1 MVSESKKQIRQ
12 QIEAYFRNTAR
23 KELGKTEKVSFE
35 SLLDPSDNGRRLL
48 FVLPGSIGDVFLITS
63 LFRSCKK
70 QYPNYNIYVATD
82 PQYFPILK
90 GNPYLVASHNGGLL
104 PYIQEM
110 DNIHWCNG
118 IGANHP
124 GFFQVTFLCHVGTQ
138 RIQTYQNNGKSNI
151 AFDLQYR
158 ESPLSIDLGT
168 EMPLHPELAQVIDK
182 GVTDIIFDK

>member
-1 MVSESKKQIRQ
+1 MISDEKRKIRAS
-12 QIEAYFRNTAR
+12 IEAYFRNTSR

-35 SLLDPSDNGRRLL
+35 SLLNPSDDGRRLL
-48 FVLPGSIGDVFLITS
+48 FVLPGSIGDVYLLTA
-63 LFRSCKK
+63 LFCSASK

-82 PQYFPILK
+82 PQYFTILK
-90 GNPYLVASHNGGLL
+90 GNPYLAASHNGGLL

-124 GFFQVTFLCHVGTQ
+124 GFFAISFLIHVGTQ
-138 RIQTYQNNGKSNI
+138 RIQTYQNNGNSNI

-158 ESPLSIDLGT
+158 ESPLSIQV
-168 EMPLHPELAQVIDK
+168 EQPLHPELAQMLDEGI
-182 GVTDIIFDK
+182 TDIIFDK

>member
-1 MVSESKKQIRQ
+1 MPISDAKRAARAS
-12 QIEAYFRNTAR
+12 IEAYFRNTAR

-35 SLLDPSDNGRRLL
+35 SLLSPSDAGRRLL
-48 FVLPGSIGDVFLITS
+48 IVIPASIGDVFLITS

-90 GNPYLVASHNGGLL
+90 GNPYLAASHNGGLL

-124 GFFQVTFLCHVGTQ
+124 GFFEVTLMPFVNSQ

-151 AFDLQYR
+151 AFDLNYS
-158 ESPLSIDLGT
+158 ESPISIELD
-168 EMPLHPELAQVIDK
+168 MPLHPEIQVIK
-182 GVTDIIFDK
+182 AQTA